1 MARSRAFEL
10 KRWTARYVHG
20 PGQATLKYISTRGRA
35 PALDFEQV
43 LLTGLAADGGLY
55 VPQTLP
61 AFGREEIAAM
71 AALDYPQLAQKI
83 ITPFVGDC
91 IAAEDMRII
100 LADTYAQFRH
110 NAIAPLVQI
119 GTNQWVL
126 ELFHGPTLA
135 FKDFALQLLGRLL
148 DYVLERQHQKVVIL
162 GATSGDT
169 GSAAIEGCKHCKN
182 IDIFILH
189 PHDRVSDV
197 QRRQMTTVPGD
208 NIHNLAV
215 KGNFDDCQA
224 MVKASFG
231 NQSFLP
237 DDRALVAVNSIN
249 WARIMAQIVYYFY
262 AALAL
267 GAPARPVA
275 FSVPTGNFGD
285 IFAGYLARQMG
296 LPIERLII
304 ATNRNDVLHRALTSS
319 TYGRQPLA
327 HTLSPSM
334 DITVSSNFE
343 RLLFDLYDRDG
354 AAIAD
359 LMQRFDLGDIS
370 FTATAMQRA
379 RALFSSHCVSDEQTC
394 QQIAS
399 TWHQCG
405 YLLDPHS
412 AIGVH
417 AALASDVAAGIP
429 LVSLATAHPAKFPG
443 AVKQAGLDQEVALP
457 LHLRDLYER
466 KERLEVLPNDLA
478 AVQGFIAANLNV

>member
-1 MARSRAFEL
+1 M
-10 KRWTARYVHG
+10 
-20 PGQATLKYISTRGRA
+20 KYISTRGQA
-35 PALDFEQV
+35 PALNFAQV
-43 LLTGLAADGGLY
+43 LLTGLATDGGLY
-55 VPQTLP
+55 VPQSLP
-61 AFGREEIAAM
+61 VFSPAEITAM
-71 AALDYPQLAQKI
+71 RALDYPQLAQKI
-83 ITPFVGDC
+83 ITPFVEDC
-91 IAAEDMRII
+91 IPAEDLGAIVS
-100 LADTYAQFRH
+100 ATYAEFRH
-110 NAIAPLVQI
+110 NAVAPLVQI
-119 GTNQWVL
+119 GANQWVL

-148 DYVLERQHQKVVIL
+148 DYVLERKHQKVVIL

-169 GSAAIEGCKHCKN
+169 GSAAIEGCKRCKN

-189 PHDRVSDV
+189 PHNRVSDV
-197 QRRQMTTVPGD
+197 QRRQMTTVLGD

-215 KGNFDDCQA
+215 QGNFDDCQA

-231 NQSFLP
+231 QQGFLP
-237 DDRALVAVNSIN
+237 ADRSLVAVNSIN

-267 GAPARPVA
+267 GAPSRAVA

-304 ATNRNDVLHRALTSS
+304 ATNRNDVLHRVMTNS
-319 TYGRQPLA
+319 TYGRQALA

-359 LMQRFDLGDIS
+359 LMHRFDHGEIS
-370 FTATAMQRA
+370 FTDAAMRRA
-379 RALFSSHCVSDEQTC
+379 RTLFSSHCVSDEQTC
-394 QQIAS
+394 QQIAR
-399 TWHQCG
+399 TWSECE

-417 AALASDVAAGIP
+417 AALHSDVSGGIP
-429 LVSLATAHPAKFPG
+429 LISLATAHPAKFPDAIKTSG
-443 AVKQAGLDQEVALP
+443 VTDVVALP
-457 LHLRDLYER
+457 LHLSDLFER
-466 KERLEVLPNDLA
+466 SERLQVLPNDLT
-478 AVQGFIAANLNV
+478 AVQSFIAANINA